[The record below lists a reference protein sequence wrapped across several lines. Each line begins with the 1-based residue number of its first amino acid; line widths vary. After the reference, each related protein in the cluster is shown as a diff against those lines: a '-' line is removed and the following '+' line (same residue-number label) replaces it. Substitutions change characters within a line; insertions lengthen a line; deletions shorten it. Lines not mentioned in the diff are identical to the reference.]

1 MVSED
6 FPSNKWRSCPNR
18 GQLVFF
24 ERSVAYV
31 QRNGVIERS
40 ATYVERNGV
49 TFEHKGQW
57 SFFERRTTSLKD
69 TLHILKQYC
78 FCCLTRLQL

>member
-1 MVSED
+1 VSED
-6 FPSNKWRSCPNR
+6 FPSNKWCSCPNR

-57 SFFERRTTSLKD
+57 SFFERSTTSLKD
-69 TLHILKQYC
+69 TLHILKQ
-78 FCCLTRLQL
+78 